1 MDSRLGLSRIRC
13 LFLRCLFLRQA
24 AVRLCEDIVRQYG
37 TTVNSL
43 RTYLCADSATERDWG
58 LLSTQF
64 SVSF

>member
-13 LFLRCLFLRQA
+13 LFLRQA
-24 AVRLCEDIVRQYG
+24 AVRLSEAIVRQYD

-58 LLSTQF
+58 LLST
-64 SVSF
+64 